1 MFSYGVNKC
10 SSSAFLNKEIE
21 LQFTTLL
28 GKSPQRTGAR
38 DLNVF
43 TDYLKRPITLINYS
57 LFVGMH
63 IHASV

>member
-38 DLNVF
+38 DLNVSA
-43 TDYLKRPITLINYS
+43 ITADRDL
-57 LFVGMH
+57 
-63 IHASV
+63 